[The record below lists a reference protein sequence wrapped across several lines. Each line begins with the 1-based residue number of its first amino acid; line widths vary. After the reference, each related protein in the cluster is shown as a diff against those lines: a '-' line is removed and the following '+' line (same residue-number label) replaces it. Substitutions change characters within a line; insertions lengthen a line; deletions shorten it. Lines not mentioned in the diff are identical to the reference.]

1 MVVVLPCVAL
11 MNNFISDMQISISR
25 VVKGISLHVHY
36 VLPCLTCLYCNKIKN
51 STFFDRG

>member
-11 MNNFISDMQISISR
+11 MNNFISDMRISNR

-36 VLPCLTCLYCNKIKN
+36 DLPCLVCLYCNKVKN
-51 STFFDRG
+51 STFF